1 MASNTN
7 RRKSCKVLLAPQAAG
22 TVGRQAA
29 TFGSERRDH
38 RAPLAAV
45 LRFYPSSTG
54 WITVKVG
61 GATRWFP
68 GDTPIV
74 LVFMLAAGYSVTNP
88 QESFR
93 AP

>member
-1 MASNTN
+1 
-7 RRKSCKVLLAPQAAG
+7 
-22 TVGRQAA
+22 
-29 TFGSERRDH
+29 
-38 RAPLAAV
+38 LAAV

-54 WITVKVG
+54 WITVEVG